1 MGSKKIKDNPE
12 RKSSKKKYTST
23 KTEAPEK
30 TEAAHEFEC
39 WSQTSNT
46 VVMEEL
52 NYAPYFFSQKK
63 TFCNNSR
70 SHITM
75 HNVGNLT
82 LNITNGMID
91 VRNNQFDLINNR
103 QFPFIRNHETI
114 TDKPRTAIDNKDCD
128 STQSST
134 ENLEDQE
141 EHEKDCENLE
151 DQEEHEKDCEN
162 LKDQEEHEKD
172 CENLEDQEEHEKDCE
187 NLEDQEEHEKDCE
200 NLKDQ
205 EEHEK
210 DCENLEDQE
219 EHEKDCENLKD
230 QEEHEKDCENLED
243 QEEHEKDC
251 ENLENQEEH
260 EKDCENL
267 EDQEEHEK
275 DCDST
280 QSTSENSEVLS
291 VEEEHEKNCDST
303 QSACEHSEDEEKYR
317 FSLEICLEQLVE
329 KFVKKSGIVISP
341 ERIFAI
347 YNRLTNKIWAEI
359 RGDIDKIPLKKL
371 KNFHKVI
378 FKALCKRWKDP
389 ELILEIMES
398 DIPRFDDKIVDIF
411 IEEAAKLSKKPG
423 CIRRFFSF
431 IGRLFCCTRRQ
442 NKVDVM

>member
-172 CENLEDQEEHEKDCE
+172 C
-187 NLEDQEEHEKDCE
+187 
-200 NLKDQ
+200 
-205 EEHEK
+205 
-210 DCENLEDQE
+210 
-219 EHEKDCENLKD
+219 
-230 QEEHEKDCENLED
+230 
-243 QEEHEKDC
+243 
-251 ENLENQEEH
+251 
-260 EKDCENL
+260 
-267 EDQEEHEK
+267 
-275 DCDST
+275 DST

-303 QSACEHSEDEEKYR
+303 QSASEHSEDEEKYR